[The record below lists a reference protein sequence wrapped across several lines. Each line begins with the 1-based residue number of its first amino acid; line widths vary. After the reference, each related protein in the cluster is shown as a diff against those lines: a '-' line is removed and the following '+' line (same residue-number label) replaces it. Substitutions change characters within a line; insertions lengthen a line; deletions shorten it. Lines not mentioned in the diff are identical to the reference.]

1 MARKPYNDAPINP
14 LLLGAWFALIA
25 GLGDALLAFI
35 VTVGMHRYVHLPPQL
50 VWLSPASNILLF
62 AVPGLILWALARW
75 RPASFWPFASVLV
88 FAFLSAWGLS
98 TYASR
103 VRPAAVAILSL
114 GIAVQTARLIIAH
127 PAGTRS
133 LIRYTLPVMAALA
146 IVGGLAQNGWE
157 RLAEKRMI
165 GELPP
170 PSQDSPNILLII
182 LDTVRAASLS
192 LHGYS
197 RPTSP
202 ALEEF
207 AKRGVAFDLAISAAS
222 WTLPSHATLFTGRW
236 PHELTA
242 NWRAPLDATYPT
254 LAEVMAEHGYLTGGF
269 SANRDYAS
277 RESGLARGFQ
287 HYDDARYSAGR
298 VMFSSAL
305 ARVLIDRT
313 PLPKWVGFLD
323 NIGRKR
329 ASDVNTELVDWLDNR
344 RGERRP
350 FFAFLNY
357 FDAHHPYA
365 APAPFDTLFDRQR
378 FPSHPHMNSDSVLA
392 PADMASETAAY
403 DEALAAL
410 DHQIGLLLAQLAR
423 RGALNNTIVVITS
436 DHGEELGEHGE
447 LRHGKNLYMQVLHV
461 PLVIAFD
468 GRVPRGARVSS
479 PVSLRDV
486 PATLIDLAHV
496 SNQSARSAPAL
507 AGRSLSRFWTD
518 SSARARGADTILSE
532 VRRRPN
538 RPLHEPASKGDLA
551 SIVDDYEHLI
561 RGGDGV
567 LEMYEIN
574 ADPDEKRNVANHPD
588 TRDRVQRLAAV
599 LAALVPLRMRH

>member
-1 MARKPYNDAPINP
+1 MASKPYNDTPINP

-35 VTVGMHRYVHLPPQL
+35 VTVVMHRYVYLPPHL
-50 VWLSPASNILLF
+50 VWLSPTSNILLF
-62 AVPGLILWALARW
+62 AAPGLILWALARW
-75 RPASFWPFASVLV
+75 RPASFWPFATVIV

-103 VRPAAVAILSL
+103 LHPAAAAILSL

-127 PAGTRS
+127 PAGTRR
-133 LIRYTLPVMAALA
+133 LIRYTLPAMAAVA
-146 IVGGLAQNGWE
+146 IIGGLAQNGWE

-165 GELPP
+165 GELPAAA
-170 PSQDSPNILLII
+170 QGSPNILLII
-182 LDTVRAASLS
+182 LDTVRASSLS
-192 LHGYS
+192 LYGYS

-207 AKRGVAFDLAISAAS
+207 AKRGVAFDLAISASS
-222 WTLPSHATLFTGRW
+222 WTLPSHSTLFTGRW

-242 NWRAPLDATYPT
+242 NWRASLDGTYST
-254 LAEVMAEHGYLTGGF
+254 LAEVMAEHGYLTSGF
-269 SANRDYAS
+269 VANRFYAS

-287 HYDDARYSAGR
+287 HYDDVRYSAGR

-305 ARVLIDRT
+305 GRFIIDRT
-313 PLPKWVGFLD
+313 PLPRWVGFHD
-323 NIGRKR
+323 SVGRKR
-329 ASDVNTELVDWLDNR
+329 AIDVNAELLDWLDNT
-344 RGERRP
+344 RGSGRP

-357 FDAHHPYA
+357 FDAHNPYA

-403 DEALAAL
+403 DEAVAAL
-410 DHQIGLLLAQLAR
+410 DHQIGLLLAQLER
-423 RGALNNTIVVITS
+423 KGTLENTIVVITS
-436 DHGEELGEHGE
+436 DHGEELGEHGA

-468 GRVPRGARVSS
+468 GRVPSGARVSR

-507 AGRSLSRFWTD
+507 AGRSLSTFWTD
-518 SSARARGADTILSE
+518 SSARAQGADTILSE

-538 RPLHEPASKGDLA
+538 RPLREPTSKGDLA
-551 SIVDDYEHLI
+551 SIVDDYQHLI

-574 ADPDEKRNVANHPD
+574 ADPDEKRNVASRPD
-588 TRDRVQRLAAV
+588 TRDRVQRLAAM